1 MKAIRFHN
9 YGDSG
14 ALKYEDVPIPEI
26 GPPEVLIKVHAAGVN
41 PVDWKIREGY
51 LQSFLPYHLPL
62 IPGWDVAG
70 TVASAGALVTRFNAG
85 DQVFSR
91 PDISRN
97 GAYAE
102 YIAVRT
108 DELALAP
115 GSIPLEHAA
124 GIPLA
129 ALTAW
134 MALFDKADL
143 RAGQSVLIHAASGGV
158 GTFAVQLAKLAGAR
172 VIGTTS
178 GRNIDL
184 VKSLGADEVIDYLS
198 EDFSTR
204 VKDVDVVFDTL
215 GGDTQTKSFSVIHK
229 GGVLVS
235 IVDPPDT
242 SVAQQHG
249 VVAHHA
255 FVVPNGAR
263 LQELAGLV
271 DAGKL
276 KVIIEKEFPLSEAK
290 AAQDF
295 NQTGRT
301 RGKII
306 LRVA

>member
-1 MKAIRFHN
+1 MKAIRFYN
-9 YGDSG
+9 YGDSNV
-14 ALKYEDVPIPEI
+14 LKYEDVPIPEI
-26 GPPEVLIKVHAAGVN
+26 GPGEVLIKVHAAGVN

-51 LQSFLPYHLPL
+51 LKSFLPYQLPL

-70 TVASAGALVTRFNAG
+70 TIASVGALVTRFKAS
-85 DQVFSR
+85 DLVFSR
-91 PDISRN
+91 PDIARN

-108 DELALAP
+108 DEVAP
-115 GSIPLEHAA
+115 APRSIPLEHAA

-134 MALFDKADL
+134 MALFEKADL

-178 GRNIDL
+178 SRNIDL
-184 VKSLGADEVIDYLS
+184 VKSLGADEVIDYCS
-198 EDFSTR
+198 ADFTTR
-204 VKDVDVVFDTL
+204 VKDVDVVFDTV
-215 GGDTQTKSFSVIHK
+215 GGDTQTKSFGVLRK

-235 IVDPPDT
+235 IVNPPDA

-249 VVAHHA
+249 VVAKHA
-255 FVVPNGAR
+255 FVIPNGAR